1 MDGSRTLDL
10 DQLRRAIQRTLC
22 LTEDTGQAMGDPL
35 WTLVQE
41 CWAEHPSDQVRRDTS
56 RLVVIFHKA
65 GDDLSLISNIDS
77 SIEFPT
83 AIITPIPHGLALL
96 LKLIQS
102 PICSGV
108 DKGELESGR
117 GVPGFAPQIRIN
129 LLFRIPMRAHVCY
142 NTSPY

>member
-41 CWAEHPSDQVRRDTS
+41 CWAEHPSDQARKATS
-56 RLVVIFHKA
+56 RLVVIFHEA
-65 GDDLSLISNIDS
+65 DDDSSLISNIDS

-102 PICSGV
+102 PICSGPHPRY
-108 DKGELESGR
+108 GSIYCSG
-117 GVPGFAPQIRIN
+117 FQ
-129 LLFRIPMRAHVCY
+129 
-142 NTSPY
+142 